1 MSKIDV
7 YDPALCCS
15 TGVCGAEV
23 DQDLVDFSG
32 LVRWAEGEG
41 ASIARH
47 NLAQQPQDFAG
58 HPVVAELLRA
68 NGSAALPVTLVDG
81 QPAMTGRYPS
91 RQELALMAGLSATAS
106 KSLDMVSLDMVS
118 LDTVAED
125 GCGPGCGVC

>member
-32 LVRWAEGEG
+32 LVRWAEGRG
-41 ASIARH
+41 ANIERH
-47 NLAQQPQDFAG
+47 NLAQQPQDFAAS
-58 HPVVAELLRA
+58 PAIAELLQA

-81 QPAMTGRYPS
+81 QPTMTGRYPS
-91 RQELALMAGLSATAS
+91 RQELADWAGLSSTAS
-106 KSLDMVSLDMVS
+106 IPLDIVS
-118 LDTVAED
+118 LDTAAVD
-125 GCGPGCGVC
+125 G

>member
-32 LVRWAEGEG
+32 LVHWATSRG
-41 ASIARH
+41 ARVERH

-58 HPVVAELLRA
+58 NPVVAELLQA
-68 NGSAALPVTLVDG
+68 KGSAALPVTLVDG
-81 QPAMTGRYPS
+81 APTMTGRYPS
-91 RQELALMAGLSATAS
+91 RQELADWAGLPATTPI
-106 KSLDMVSLDMVS
+106 SLGI
-118 LDTVAED
+118 VAVDE
-125 GCGPGCGVC
+125 CGPGCGTC

>member
-32 LVRWAEGEG
+32 LVRWAEGRG
-41 ASIARH
+41 ANIERH

-58 HPVVAELLRA
+58 NPLVAELLRRD
-68 NGSAALPVTLVDG
+68 GSDTLPVTLIDG
-81 QPAMTGRYPS
+81 QPAVTGRYPS
-91 RQELALMAGLSATAS
+91 RAELAAWAGLPASAS
-106 KSLDMVSLDMVS
+106 IPLGI
-118 LDTVAED
+118 VAVE
-125 GCGPGCGVC
+125 GCGRGCGTC

>member
-32 LVRWAEGEG
+32 LVRWAEGRG
-41 ASIARH
+41 ASIERH

-58 HPVVAELLRA
+58 NPVVAELLQA
-68 NGSAALPVTLVDG
+68 QGSAALPVTLVDG
-81 QPAMTGRYPS
+81 EPAMSGRYPG
-91 RQELALMAGLSATAS
+91 RQELASMAGLPPTDSI
-106 KSLDMVSLDMVS
+106 SLDIVAK
-118 LDTVAED
+118 DTAASE
-125 GCGPGCGVC
+125 GCGPGCGSC